1 MPNTNRE
8 FLQKRSDF
16 INKLRR
22 KATGFQIAAVV
33 LIVVGFAITIIS
45 NTLEVENVWLTLLS
59 LVSLFFG
66 ICFQVTTV
74 IYFSKAKKHLSG
86 QTVSASSNPKDWQ

>member
-8 FLQKRSDF
+8 YLQKRSDY
-16 INKLRR
+16 IKKLR
-22 KATGFQIAAVV
+22 KNAAGFQAWAVI
-33 LIVVGFAITIIS
+33 LIVIGFAITIIS
-45 NTLEVENVWLTLLS
+45 NITEVENVWLMLLS

-66 ICFQVTTV
+66 ICFQITAI

-86 QTVSASSNPKDWQ
+86 QTVTASSNPKDWQ

>member
-22 KATGFQIAAVV
+22 RATGFQIAAVV